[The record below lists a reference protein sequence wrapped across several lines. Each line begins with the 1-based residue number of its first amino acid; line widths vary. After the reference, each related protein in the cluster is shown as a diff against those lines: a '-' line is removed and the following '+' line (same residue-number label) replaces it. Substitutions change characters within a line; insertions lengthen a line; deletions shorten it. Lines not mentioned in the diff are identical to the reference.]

1 MKDSPKDH
9 LLRHAGV
16 KHKCFTLIELLVVI
30 AIIAILAAMLL
41 PALSAAR
48 ERAKSNNCVGNLK
61 QMALWMSLYAADH
74 DGATILGQ
82 VKPSTKFWGYL
93 YRDYIGLNS
102 NNKADYSAGA
112 VSLTCPS
119 IQPDHYRINNFT
131 YGMRDKANNFEDG
144 VYFDVTSSDGNNK
157 ISVARLDRSSDPSG
171 LAMGGDSAYNYP
183 NGFADGDIAPGWAQH
198 VFYYP
203 TDSGT
208 SGGQPQF
215 RHGKQAAACYADG
228 HVRLMNMDE
237 FAEECG
243 KHVKSTQTK
252 IYLRDHEFVL
262 KTYDIKRD

>member
-16 KHKCFTLIELLVVI
+16 KPMCFTLIELLVVI

-48 ERAKSNNCVGNLK
+48 ERARTNNCVGNLK

-74 DGATILGQ
+74 GGATIVYQ
-82 VKPSTKFWGYL
+82 YKPGTKFWAYL

-112 VSLTCPS
+112 VALTCPS

-131 YGMRDKANNFEDG
+131 YGMRSKEIDFEEG
-144 VYFDVTSSDGNNK
+144 VWATAGSGNY
-157 ISVARLDRSSDPSG
+157 IIYVARLDRSSDPSG

-198 VFYYP
+198 TFYYL
-203 TDSGT
+203 TDKNSL
-208 SGGQPQF
+208 GGQPQF

-237 FAEECG
+237 FAEEGG
-243 KHVKSTQTK
+243 KHVKSDQTK